1 MWHAERQPDTACTP
15 HPPTAQPDTLQLLLR
30 VEDPVGAVCVLV
42 RVLVC
47 VFRVVGVGV
56 ALRVREGE

>member
-1 MWHAERQPDTACTP
+1 MGEWVWERDTV
-15 HPPTAQPDTLQLLLR
+15 DTLQLLLR